1 MKTQNLLAPSTPE
14 AQGVASSSILAFID
28 AIEAAEIALHSF
40 VLVRHGKTIARGW
53 WSPYA
58 AELPHVLFSLSK
70 SFASTAVGLA
80 VAEGLLSV
88 TDRVIDFFPG
98 ELPAQVDENLAAM
111 TVHHLLSMNT
121 GHDHDTTPYL
131 QQQMEGNWVKGFLAR
146 PVAHR
151 PGTKFLYNSGASYM
165 LSAIVQKLTGQTLL
179 DYLTPR
185 LFAPLGIEG
194 ATWESCPRGVN
205 VGGWGLKLKTDDI
218 AKFGQLYL
226 QKGCWQDNQLLAPEW
241 VAAATSKQSRNDPA
255 ENPDWEQGYGYQFWR
270 CRHDAYRGDGAFGQ
284 YCVVMPDQDAV
295 VAITSGIR
303 NMQPVLD
310 LVWQHLLPAM
320 QSAPLEANVAD
331 QAALTE
337 RLASLRL
344 RPQSGAATSY
354 MAEMVSGKRYVF
366 APNEDKIE
374 SVQLD
379 FKGENCRLTL
389 RDERG
394 EHHIPCGY
402 QAWAPGKTLMDRPF
416 YEREPNATAASG
428 AWTADDTYTMRL
440 SFNETPFIPTLT
452 FHFAG
457 DGGQSGRQ
465 DRVEFT
471 KSYNVGFG
479 PPEELQ
485 GETLVGHI
493 AVEEAI

>member
-1 MKTQNLLAPSTPE
+1 MKTHTFLAPSTPE

-28 AIEAAEIALHSF
+28 AIEAAEIELHSF
-40 VLVRHGKTIARGW
+40 VLVRHGKSIARGW

-80 VAEGLLSV
+80 AAEGLLSV
-88 TDRVIDFFPG
+88 EDRVVDFFPE
-98 ELPAQVDENLAAM
+98 ELPAHVDENLAAM

-121 GHDHDTTPYL
+121 GHDHDTTPFL
-131 QQQMEGNWVKGFLAR
+131 QQQPEGNWVKGFLAR

-185 LFAPLGIEG
+185 LFVPLGIEG
-194 ATWESCPRGVN
+194 ATWESCPRGIN
-205 VGGWGLKLKTDDI
+205 VGGWGLKIKTDDI

-226 QKGCWQDNQLLAPEW
+226 QRGCWQDKQLLTPEW
-241 VAAATSKQSRNDPA
+241 IAAATSKQSRNDPA

-270 CRHDAYRGDGAFGQ
+270 CRHNAYRGDGAFGQ

-295 VAITSGIR
+295 LAITGGIR
-303 NMQPVLD
+303 NMQRVLD
-310 LVWQHLLPAM
+310 LVWKHLLPAM
-320 QSAPLEANVAD
+320 QSAPPAENAPD
-331 QAALTE
+331 QTRLTAK
-337 RLASLRL
+337 LASLRL
-344 RPQSGAATSY
+344 HPQSGAATSY

-379 FKGENCRLTL
+379 FEGKNCRLTL
-389 RDERG
+389 RDARG

-402 QAWAPGKTLMDRPF
+402 QAWALGKTLMDRPF
-416 YEREPNATAASG
+416 YEREPHSTATSG
-428 AWTADDTYTMRL
+428 AWTADDIYTMRL

-452 FHFAG
+452 FHFAE
-457 DGGQSGRQ
+457 

-479 PPEELQ
+479 PPDELQ
-485 GETLVGHI
+485 GKVLVGRI
-493 AVEEAI
+493 AVGEAI